1 NIISL
6 LPDNLISDFVLTAH
20 CINRDSGTF
29 NIQQAQFDNRQT
41 AIMDAAI
48 EQSEPILEK
57 KAAVIASSYVNCVLH
72 QGREIPSI
80 IAALA
85 GSPELEK
92 IKHEYAKIFIEK
104 CRITL
109 TPYTKGG
116 TITTASLWAMLGA
129 AEVLSYAAANDDI
142 TATQAEKELFAVIV
156 AMVERSL

>member
-1 NIISL
+1 
-6 LPDNLISDFVLTAH
+6 
-20 CINRDSGTF
+20 
-29 NIQQAQFDNRQT
+29 
-41 AIMDAAI
+41 MDAAI